1 PRNREVCNL
10 ERLIV
15 TSLAENGGIR
25 RNRRGSQPQAE
36 VQVPSSGRPTLA
48 SSTEGNGDQEVTKVS
63 TEDGEGLRDRLA
75 RQSEDALGK
84 LAQDLLENPLV
95 NGAITRAF
103 SARERAVHA
112 QEAAM
117 GALNVPSAA
126 DVERLTKRLRSVSQ
140 RLEGVEERLD
150 DIKEGIDRLNAQ
162 LGEAAGIGDGLAGIE
177 ARFSRLGR
185 GLGGAPAPVH
195 RSQERLAVDSP
206 PPAKKKPAAR
216 RPAAKKKK

>member
-1 PRNREVCNL
+1 MEA
-10 ERLIV
+10 
-15 TSLAENGGIR
+15 TMA
-25 RNRRGSQPQAE
+25 
-36 VQVPSSGRPTLA
+36 
-48 SSTEGNGDQEVTKVS
+48 D
-63 TEDGEGLRDRLA
+63 EDGEGLRERIA

-95 NGAITRAF
+95 NTAITRAF

-117 GALNVPSAA
+117 GALNIPSAA

-150 DIKEGIDRLNAQ
+150 AVQEGVDRLNTQ
-162 LGEAAGIGDGLAGIE
+162 LGEAAGIGDRLAAIE
-177 ARFSRLGR
+177 AQLSRLSLE
-185 GLGGAPAPVH
+185 LGGSPSSVH

-216 RPAAKKKK
+216 KPAAKKKK